1 MQKEKNVT
9 KLALHLFIMA
19 MFIFI
24 FNGKAVISFAK
35 TIENKTDYIITY
47 PDGSSVKSTTVS
59 NYSIAETCVNSC

>member
-24 FNGKAVISFAK
+24 FNGKTVISFAK
-35 TIENKTDYIITY
+35 TVTLK
-47 PDGSSVKSTTVS
+47 VKVKK
-59 NYSIAETCVNSC
+59 